1 MPNTTKKSMS
11 WGGIIFWLIL
21 FWPLGLFFLF
31 RKIHTDRTA
40 SLNNGRTVAIVSY
53 ILIGAAVVYLIM
65 AFEEGAGF
73 IPAAILCAGGGIW
86 LFVIS
91 RRMKATGVRYRKY
104 IALVVNQE
112 QKSIDAIATAMGIS
126 YEDAVK
132 ELQQMINRGYFAGA
146 HIDVGSR
153 EIRLAKAPPPPP
165 AAPEMPVT
173 AGIPIQE
180 RVVACNSCGANIRVS
195 GQVGECE
202 YCGSPLQ

>member
-1 MPNTTKKSMS
+1 MPNTTRKSMA
-11 WGGIIFWLIL
+11 WGWIIFWLIL

-31 RKIHTDRTA
+31 KKIHTDRTA

-53 ILIGAAVVYLIM
+53 VLMGFGIVSLGTLNIPGVILFG
-65 AFEEGAGF
+65 
-73 IPAAILCAGGGIW
+73 GGGIW

-91 RRMKATGVRYRKY
+91 RRMQATGARYRKY

-112 QKSIDAIATAMGIS
+112 QTSIDAIAAAMGVS
-126 YEDAVK
+126 YGEAVK
-132 ELQQMINRGYFAGA
+132 ELQQMIDRGYFEGA
-146 HIDVGSR
+146 HIDAGSR
-153 EIRLAKAPPPPP
+153 EIHLAKAPPPPVI
-165 AAPEMPVT
+165 AEAPEMPIP

-180 RVVACNSCGANIRVS
+180 RVVACNSCGANNRVS